1 MLRIWAAMP
10 SSGRAMSVILPL
22 AGLGEPLFEQGTFGG
37 VASEAER
44 LFIGAAR
51 LGGVA
56 ELAQQ
61 LRAGGVK
68 QVVGTQ
74 GAGQGVQVGQRSGG
88 ARDLTVGYCPGQGG
102 PRRGQGGRGGGV
114 RAPGLRPTP

>member
-37 VASEAER
+37 VAGEAER

-51 LGGVA
+51 LGGVPPSA
-56 ELAQQ
+56 MSDDDREIYEW
-61 LRAGGVK
+61 
-68 QVVGTQ
+68 
-74 GAGQGVQVGQRSGG
+74 RS
-88 ARDLTVGYCPGQGG
+88 AMRVRSTRDLMSSLSKT
-102 PRRGQGGRGGGV
+102 
-114 RAPGLRPTP
+114 

>member
-68 QVVGTQ
+68 QGVGTQ
-74 GAGQGVQVGQRSGG
+74 GAGQGRQVGRRSGG
-88 ARDLTVGYCPGQGG
+88 GRGPAPGAFPGAGG
-102 PRRGQGGRGGGV
+102 PRPVAGR
-114 RAPGLRPTP
+114 

>member
-37 VASEAER
+37 VAGEAER

-51 LGGVA
+51 PGGGA
-56 ELAQQ
+56 GGRRSRGRGAGNRGKEPRGAARGA
-61 LRAGGVK
+61 RAGRR
-68 QVVGTQ
+68 
-74 GAGQGVQVGQRSGG
+74 GAG
-88 ARDLTVGYCPGQGG
+88 ARART
-102 PRRGQGGRGGGV
+102 RGS
-114 RAPGLRPTP
+114 APGE